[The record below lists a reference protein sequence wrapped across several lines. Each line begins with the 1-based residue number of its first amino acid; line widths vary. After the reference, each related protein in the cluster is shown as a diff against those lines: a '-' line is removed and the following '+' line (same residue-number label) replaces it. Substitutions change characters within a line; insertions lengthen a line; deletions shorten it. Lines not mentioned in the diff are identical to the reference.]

1 MEVEPVFQPP
11 PTPPPCLSIFLVIP
25 DVFCALCAILETEK
39 SGMPNAQIAIG
50 LKEKNSRSSEKEIQ
64 RSRI

>member
-1 MEVEPVFQPP
+1 MVMDCRVQ
-11 PTPPPCLSIFLVIP
+11 LS
-25 DVFCALCAILETEK
+25 CAILATEK

-50 LKEKNSRSSEKEIQ
+50 LREKNSRSSEKEIQ